1 MGSAMKLFKSL
12 SRKDGD
18 GKRARGESAS
28 SPETSD
34 GQSKRAKRTVDV
46 ASTSAGSGSGQST
59 PPGSKIKPM
68 SDASASFITS
78 SVRKTSTVR
87 KTGAGIAE
95 ADRVPPMNLAKT
107 FGAGDSSDDDN
118 GGEAAARNVLASP
131 SGKLK
136 RSGSRKILDTIFSP
150 MFSFFSSGGTQKTSK
165 TRTRKA
171 KKAAAKKAAIAASI
185 DDGEEID
192 IDVPPIPSMHAS
204 IASMHDIDDKHVE
217 LLGGELMS
225 AREYLERFGMT
236 PEEAAFEPDE
246 EYDEEYDPWAFIHNL
261 KYSDPRDYVRPK
273 RGPVLALRARDEFPN
288 TLVLDLDET
297 LVHSNL
303 ENTEEPFDFSFPVLF
318 NGQDHEVRVAKRPHL
333 ETFMDFVSE
342 RFEIVVFTA
351 SQRVYADK
359 LLDVLDPENK
369 WFKHRIFRDSCVSY
383 EGNFMKDLTVLGRD
397 LKKTIIIDN
406 SPQAFSL
413 QVDNG
418 IPIESWYD
426 DQTDNHLL
434 SLLPILDEL
443 CRAEDVRDVLRQT
456 FNLQERVRRGGLRS
470 SASRRAARDMLAQF

>member
-1 MGSAMKLFKSL
+1 MKLFKSL
-12 SRKDGD
+12 SRKDG
-18 GKRARGESAS
+18 GSKRGRGESSS
-28 SPETSD
+28 SPETDD
-34 GQSKRAKRTVDV
+34 GQTKRAKRADA
-46 ASTSAGSGSGQST
+46 ASTSGGSGEST

-185 DDGEEID
+185 DEGEEID

-236 PEEAAFEPDE
+236 PEEAAVEPDE
-246 EYDEEYDPWAFIHNL
+246 EYDEEYDP
-261 KYSDPRDYVRPK
+261 
-273 RGPVLALRARDEFPN
+273 
-288 TLVLDLDET
+288 
-297 LVHSNL
+297 
-303 ENTEEPFDFSFPVLF
+303 
-318 NGQDHEVRVAKRPHL
+318 
-333 ETFMDFVSE
+333 
-342 RFEIVVFTA
+342 
-351 SQRVYADK
+351 
-359 LLDVLDPENK
+359 
-369 WFKHRIFRDSCVSY
+369 
-383 EGNFMKDLTVLGRD
+383 
-397 LKKTIIIDN
+397 
-406 SPQAFSL
+406 
-413 QVDNG
+413 
-418 IPIESWYD
+418 
-426 DQTDNHLL
+426 
-434 SLLPILDEL
+434 
-443 CRAEDVRDVLRQT
+443 
-456 FNLQERVRRGGLRS
+456 
-470 SASRRAARDMLAQF
+470 

>member
-1 MGSAMKLFKSL
+1 MKLFKSL
-12 SRKDGD
+12 SRKDG
-18 GKRARGESAS
+18 GSKRGRGESSS
-28 SPETSD
+28 SPETDD
-34 GQSKRAKRTVDV
+34 GQTKRAKRADA
-46 ASTSAGSGSGQST
+46 ASTSGGSGEST

-87 KTGAGIAE
+87 KTGAGIPE
-95 ADRVPPMNLAKT
+95 ADRVPPVNLAKT
-107 FGAGDSSDDDN
+107 FGAGDSSDEDD
-118 GGEAAARNVLASP
+118 GAAASATAGEFLASP

-136 RSGSRKILDTIFSP
+136 RTGSRKILDTIFSP

-165 TRTRKA
+165 TRGRKA
-171 KKAAAKKAAIAASI
+171 KKAAAAKKTATKASV
-185 DDGEEID
+185 DEEEEPEIPM
-192 IDVPPIPSMHAS
+192 DVPIPSMHAS
-204 IASMHDIDDKHVE
+204 IASMDDIDGKHVE
-217 LLGGELMS
+217 LLGGERMS

-236 PEEAAFEPDE
+236 EDEAASVPYED
-246 EYDEEYDPWAFIHNL
+246 YDEEYDPWAFIYNL
-261 KYSDPRDYVRPK
+261 KYSDPGSFQRTK
-273 RGPVLALRARDEFPN
+273 RGPALALRARDEFPN

-303 ENTEEPFDFSFPVLF
+303 ENTTDPFDFSFPVLF
-318 NGQDHEVRVAKRPHL
+318 NGDKHEVRVAKRPHL
-333 ETFMDFVSE
+333 EAFMDFVSE
-342 RFEIVVFTA
+342 RFEIVIFTA

-359 LLDVLDPENK
+359 LLDVLDPEQK
-369 WFKHRIFRDSCVSY
+369 WFKHRLFRDSCVQID
-383 EGNFMKDLTVLGRD
+383 GNFMKDLSVLGRD
-397 LKKTIIIDN
+397 LKKTVIIDN
-406 SPQAFSL
+406 SPQAFGL
-413 QVDNG
+413 QIDNG

-470 SASRRAARDMLAQF
+470 SASRQAARDMLASF